1 MKKISVILSIA
12 CLAVMGLTA
21 QDVNSQLGE
30 ARKYYGDDDLQSARF
45 ALQQAMNEI
54 DLAIGREI
62 LKILPQKMGE
72 MPVVESSDEYNAT
85 SLGFAGIYVN
95 RYYGDKEEKHASIQ
109 LITDSPLLSGINAI
123 LSLPMIG
130 MGDPNQKRVRIGNY
144 RGLMQK
150 STDESGIVSWDV
162 QIPFGSSLLTF
173 QCVGIDDEKTVTNMA
188 NTIPVDAM
196 AKLVQ

>member
-1 MKKISVILSIA
+1 MKKIITLILIA
-12 CLAVMGLTA
+12 CTAFMSLSA
-21 QDVNSQLGE
+21 QDVSSQLGE
-30 ARKYYGDDDLQSARF
+30 ARKYYGDGDLQSARF

-62 LKILPQKMGE
+62 LKLLPQKMGE
-72 MPVVESSDEYNAT
+72 MPVIENNDEYNAT

-95 RYYGDKEEKHASIQ
+95 RYYGNMEDKHASIQ
-109 LITDSPLLSGINAI
+109 LITDSPMLTGVNAI

-130 MGDPNQKRVRIGNY
+130 MGDPNQKRIRIGNY

-162 QIPFGSSLLTF
+162 QIPFGASLLTF
-173 QCVGIDDEKTVTNMA
+173 QCVGIGDEKTVTNMA

>member
-30 ARKYYGDDDLQSARF
+30 ARKYYGDGDLQSARF

>member
-1 MKKISVILSIA
+1 MKKISTLILIA
-12 CLAVMGLTA
+12 CTAFFRLSA

-30 ARKYYGDDDLQSARF
+30 ARKYYGNGDLQSARF
-45 ALQQAMNEI
+45 ALQQTMHEI

-62 LKILPQKMGE
+62 LKLLPQKMGE
-72 MPVVESSDEYNAT
+72 MPAVETSDEYNAT
-85 SLGFAGIYVN
+85 SLGYAGIFVN
-95 RYYGDKEEKHASIQ
+95 RYYGDREEKHASIQ
-109 LITDSPLLSGINAI
+109 LITDSPLLTGINAI

-130 MGDPNQKRVRIGNY
+130 IGDPNQKRIRIGSY
-144 RGLMQK
+144 QGLMQK

-162 QIPFGSSLLTF
+162 QIPFSSSLLTF

-188 NTIPVDAM
+188 NTIPLDAM